1 MVYPA
6 DGGGGGGSRRRG
18 DFEKGYLA
26 LTTFQKRVNTLLATF
41 NDSAAGKSKVSEQ
54 TVSRQSLS
62 GPGAPF
68 AEADGLFHQYNRVH
82 QALISLSRSLG
93 DQIDALN
100 IAVYA
105 ADVGTDNVDE
115 ERRIRFAQIQARL
128 DQERSAERER
138 ERPKAGEPKNVN
150 EKNAGTEWR

>member
-6 DGGGGGGSRRRG
+6 DGGGGGRARG

-41 NDSAAGKSKVSEQ
+41 NGSAAGKSKVSEQ
-54 TVSRQSLS
+54 TVNRGSLS
-62 GPGAPF
+62 GPGGAF
-68 AEADGLFHQYNRVH
+68 AEADGLFNQYNRVH

-93 DQIDALN
+93 DQIEALN
-100 IAVYA
+100 IAVYS

-115 ERRIRFAQIQARL
+115 ERRVRFAQIQARL
-128 DQERSAERER
+128 DQQRAAERER
-138 ERPKAGEPKNVN
+138 ERPKTDAPANTNDKS
-150 EKNAGTEWR
+150 AGTEWR

>member
-6 DGGGGGGSRRRG
+6 EGGGGRNGIG

-26 LTTFQKRVNTLLATF
+26 LATFQKKVNTLLATF
-41 NDSAAGKSKVSEQ
+41 NSGAAGKSKVSQQ
-54 TVSRQSLS
+54 TVNRGSLS
-62 GPGAPF
+62 GPGGPF

-82 QALISLSRSLG
+82 QALITLSRSLG
-93 DQIDALN
+93 DQIDSLN
-100 IAVYA
+100 IAVHA

-115 ERRIRFAQIQARL
+115 ERRVRFAQIRARIDQQQA
-128 DQERSAERER
+128 AERER
-138 ERPKAGEPKNVN
+138 ERPKTEAPKNGN